1 MLHVIIH
8 QINHFYL
15 THNVF
20 LNVVMVIM
28 EIYLVDYVKNVNH
41 HVLIVSLI
49 LNVWH
54 VLIKLIFWIDTLVL
68 KHVQLD
74 ISDN

>member
-1 MLHVIIH
+1 
-8 QINHFYL
+8 
-15 THNVF
+15 
-20 LNVVMVIM
+20 M